1 MPSTAGTDR
10 ATVTLRALRAED
22 GSVARA
28 LALPEI
34 ERSPYG
40 VSMRS
45 ALDAVLAGTD
55 PDSRGLVAIH
65 DGLLVGLAVY
75 GAIAGA
81 LGAGRL
87 QLIVVDRD
95 LRLRGIAT
103 QLVHSAVAALG
114 AEGMRFVT
122 VELPNDPALSAAKLL
137 LLRCSFSVEATVAD
151 YFRDGVDL
159 AILRRELTA
168 G

>member
-10 ATVTLRALRAED
+10 AIVTLRALRVED
-22 GSVARA
+22 GPAARA

-40 VSMRS
+40 VSIRS

-65 DGLLVGLAVY
+65 DGLLVGIAVH
-75 GAIAGA
+75 GTIAGA

-95 LRLRGIAT
+95 LRRRGIAT
-103 QLVHSAVAALG
+103 KLVHGAVAALG
-114 AEGMRFVT
+114 AEGVRFVT
-122 VELPNDPALSAAKLL
+122 VELPDDPALLAAKQL
-137 LLRCSFSVEATVAD
+137 LLRCQFSVEATVAD

-159 AILRRELTA
+159 AILRRDLTGA
-168 G
+168 

>member
-1 MPSTAGTDR
+1 MPSAADTDR
-10 ATVTLRALRAED
+10 GTVTLRALRADD
-22 GSVARA
+22 GPVARA
-28 LALPEI
+28 MALPEI

-45 ALDAVLAGTD
+45 ALEAVLAGTD

-65 DGLLVGLAVY
+65 DGALVGIAIY

-95 LRLRGIAT
+95 MRLRGIAT
-103 QLVHSAVAALG
+103 QLVHGAIAALG
-114 AEGMRFVT
+114 AEGVRFVS
-122 VELPNDPALSAAKLL
+122 VELPDDPALIAAKQL
-137 LLRCSFSVEATVAD
+137 LLRCRLSVEATVAD

-159 AILRRELTA
+159 AILRRDLT
-168 G
+168 GG